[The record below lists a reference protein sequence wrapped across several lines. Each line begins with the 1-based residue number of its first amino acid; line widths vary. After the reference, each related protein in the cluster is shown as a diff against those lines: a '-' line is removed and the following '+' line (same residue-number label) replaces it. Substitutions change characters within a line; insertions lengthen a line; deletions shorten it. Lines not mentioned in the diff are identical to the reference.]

1 MGKNKNPRIQKILLS
16 LGDAMRNRR
25 IELELTQHE
34 VGQAAE
40 LHRTYVTDVEN
51 GVRNISFLTLVKL
64 AEALKS
70 PLSQLLHEAEKLH
83 NFDNH

>member
-1 MGKNKNPRIQKILLS
+1 MGKNKNPRIQKILVS

-25 IELELTQHE
+25 IELELTQQE
-34 VGQAAE
+34 VGQAAQ

-64 AEALKS
+64 ADALNS